1 MIAVDT
7 NVLVYAHRED
17 SQWHPQAYARII
29 ELAEGRVPWAIP
41 WPCVHEFLAIS
52 TRIKKSEAKKLDQL
66 AADLGLDRGALLKQ
80 LIRRGYKNLLVERAL
95 EEYREGRISLSR
107 AAELAEINMRDLLLH
122 LPDKSI
128 ELNYDLRE
136 LQRDIEGP

>member
-1 MIAVDT
+1 MET
-7 NVLVYAHRED
+7 TT
-17 SQWHPQAYARII
+17 
-29 ELAEGRVPWAIP
+29 
-41 WPCVHEFLAIS
+41 IS
-52 TRIKKSEAKKLDQL
+52 TRIQKSEAKKLDQL

-80 LIRRGYKNLLVERAL
+80 LIRRGYKNLVVERAL
-95 EEYREGRISLSR
+95 EGYRKGTITLSR
-107 AAELAEINMRDLLLH
+107 AAELAEINLRDLLLH